1 MRDKEENALQ
11 VSQWSWQQTRNQ
23 IKSII
28 PNELFTT
35 ENLKLYAVLQ
45 LFAKQINRRF
55 YLLRIE
61 YHRKITIQI
70 ACELCFN

>member
-1 MRDKEENALQ
+1 MATNSKSN
-11 VSQWSWQQTRNQ
+11 QTNNTKR
-23 IKSII
+23 II
-28 PNELFTT
+28 LTT

-45 LFAKQINRRF
+45 LFAKQINQRL

-70 ACELCFN
+70 AYELCFN